1 MTSTFFIIEASHLF
15 RAGELFSAQLY
26 VVDVIRYL
34 AREIFNTQS
43 AGSWVLFG
51 STKDSQAE
59 KYTAAVEKTG
69 TTVIRMTAIDSRL
82 NIGSKFYKPAS
93 YLHEIFKDLPIGS
106 QIVLIG
112 FHNTRFEDI
121 LLKYKNRFSISM
133 CAFTTKSKNG
143 MDMKIPDHF
152 GPLLHKAVSLDNHID
167 GIKGE
172 YERHRVMVDEAV

>member
-1 MTSTFFIIEASHLF
+1 MPSTYFIIEASHLF

-34 AREIFNTQS
+34 ARELFHTTNS
-43 AGSWVLFG
+43 GSWVLFG

-82 NIGSKFYKPAS
+82 NIGSKFYKPAT
-93 YLHEIFKDLPIGS
+93 YLHEIFKDLPTGS

-121 LLKYKNRFSISM
+121 LLKYKDKFIISM

-152 GPLLHKAVSLDNHID
+152 GPLLNKAVSLDNHID

-172 YERHRVMVDEAV
+172 YEKQRTPVDSIT

>member
-26 VVDVIRYL
+26 VVNVITYL
-34 AREIFNTQS
+34 ANEIFAPS
-43 AGSWVLFG
+43 SGSWVLFG

-69 TTVIRMTAIDSRL
+69 TTVIRMTPIDSRL
-82 NIGSKFYKPAS
+82 NIGSKFYKPAT
-93 YLHEIFKDLPIGS
+93 YLHEIFKDLPSGS
-106 QIVLIG
+106 NIVLIG

-121 LLKYKNRFSISM
+121 LLKYKNKFSISM

-143 MDMKIPDHF
+143 MDMKIPEHF
-152 GPLLHKAVSLDNHID
+152 YPLLNKAISLDNHVN

-172 YERHRVMVDEAV
+172 YEKQKESIEEAI